1 MRAATKVVKKQQ
13 SGTVVE
19 GTEKD
24 FSVAKKKRQIC
35 KDITTLCIHSEKP
48 GFVQKTLKY
57 VWCGLDT
64 YFVCR
69 VCIDSNKKPINLNL
83 KIIQVNGVGK
93 QLFSKWHGANHFSLG
108 KITDPKY

>member
-1 MRAATKVVKKQQ
+1 MRAATEVVNTQQ
-13 SGTVVE
+13 SGMVVK

-24 FSVAKKKRQIC
+24 FSVAKKKRKIC
-35 KDITTLCIHSEKP
+35 KDITTLCIYSGKT

-69 VCIDSNKKPINLNL
+69 VCIDSNKKQINLNL
-83 KIIQVNGVGK
+83 KIMRVNGVGK
-93 QLFSKWHGANHFSLG
+93 Q
-108 KITDPKY
+108 